1 MIKTALLCLALT
13 IFHESRGEPIEGQYA
28 VAEVVL
34 NRAEKRNL
42 EVCEV
47 IYQKG
52 QFQNA
57 HKWKVPSH
65 DNSSW
70 QRSLIVANDIL
81 KNKTNY
87 TNGAT
92 FFKVKK
98 LKKHGKHIVIGNHA
112 FY

>member
-57 HKWKVPSH
+57 HKWKVPSY

-92 FFKVKK
+92 FFKIKK
-98 LKKHGKHIVIGNHA
+98 LKVHGKSIIIGNHA

>member
-1 MIKTALLCLALT
+1 MIKTALMCLSMAVY
-13 IFHESRGEPIEGQYA
+13 HESRGEPIKGQYA

-34 NRAEKRNL
+34 NRADKRNL
-42 EVCEV
+42 DVCEV
-47 IYQKG
+47 IYEKG
-52 QFQNA
+52 QFQNVN
-57 HKWKVPSH
+57 KWKMPSEY
-65 DNSSW
+65 NQNW
-70 QRSLIVANDIL
+70 QIAMDVAYDSLL
-81 KNKTNY
+81 KKTNY

>member
-1 MIKTALLCLALT
+1 MIKTALMCLSMAVY
-13 IFHESRGEPIEGQYA
+13 HESRGEPIKGQYA

-47 IYQKG
+47 IYEKG

-57 HKWKVPSH
+57 NKWKMPSEY
-65 DNSSW
+65 DENWQIAMDVAYNS
-70 QRSLIVANDIL
+70 LL
-81 KNKTNY
+81 NKTSY

-98 LKKHGKHIVIGNHA
+98 LKKRGKSIIIGNHA

>member
-1 MIKTALLCLALT
+1 MFLT

-52 QFQNA
+52 NFKMHING
-57 HKWKVPSH
+57 KVPSY

-81 KNKTNY
+81 KIKQTIQMVLH
-87 TNGAT
+87 
-92 FFKVKK
+92 F
-98 LKKHGKHIVIGNHA
+98 
-112 FY
+112 